1 MENLF
6 LDRQYIS
13 NISLRLQGF
22 KKLRPDLW
30 TARCPI
36 CGDSKKNKSK
46 KRFYFHLDKRR
57 RMRAKCHNCQYSAP
71 FYIFLKEFD
80 QNMFKEYTFEKFK
93 TKKAKPPRQHLKEI
107 IPEKEKIEP
116 GYDYADAIDFE
127 SLPKSHPAR
136 KYVEDRKIPLEL
148 VLYAPFYG
156 RSFDPNSKLK
166 YITTK
171 VDEKYPKIYGMDRVD
186 KSRTIIV
193 QEGPIDS
200 MFIDNSIAMSG
211 MINELPSGCDYI
223 FMYDNEPRN
232 RDVCKAM
239 EMRLNEGHKVWIPPR
254 TWKEKDVNDAIIKG
268 WKSKKILD
276 MVNKTSY
283 NSLVGLMMFN
293 KWKRI

>member
-1 MENLF
+1 
-6 LDRQYIS
+6 
-13 NISLRLQGF
+13 
-22 KKLRPDLW
+22 
-30 TARCPI
+30 
-36 CGDSKKNKSK
+36 
-46 KRFYFHLDKRR
+46 
-57 RMRAKCHNCQYSAP
+57 
-71 FYIFLKEFD
+71 
-80 QNMFKEYTFEKFK
+80 MFKEYTFEKFK

-156 RSFDPNSKLK
+156 KFLEDVHLRGLFTNNEQAEKMYKNREPRMIIPFYDENGQSYVFQARSFDPNSKLK

-232 RDVCKAM
+232 RDVGSQSLDSTSDM
-239 EMRLNEGHKVWIPPR
+239 ER
-254 TWKEKDVNDAIIKG
+254 
-268 WKSKKILD
+268 
-276 MVNKTSY
+276 
-283 NSLVGLMMFN
+283 
-293 KWKRI
+293 KRC